1 MSWYAELEFW
11 GEPGQFLWRVSA
23 HRHKHADTHSHT
35 RAQHCN
41 PHSSQHSTTEEAYT
55 HTHTQQES
63 TEPTPPSPLPLSLPC
78 PWPFP
83 LPQVQD
89 RLTGRWIDVE
99 AAAAEAT
106 ESDGHRVL
114 LLLFVGDRLADESGA
129 QTSSALSHPP
139 VLPHLIKPCPP
150 TGRF

>member
-1 MSWYAELEFW
+1 M
-11 GEPGQFLWRVSA
+11 QTRT
-23 HRHKHADTHSHT
+23 RTHERNIATHT
-35 RAQHCN
+35 AVNTAQQRKPTH
-41 PHSSQHSTTEEAYT
+41 T